1 MTIRTPSR
9 LRVAGLPP
17 APGPWRVITA
27 AGRRTITHDVMAATM
42 AAAILSALELAPP
55 RSRLVRCTINA
66 DAW

>member
-9 LRVAGLPP
+9 LRGAGLPP
-17 APGPWRVITA
+17 APRPWRVITA
-27 AGRRTITHDVMAATM
+27 AGRRTTTHDVMAATM

>member
-17 APGPWRVITA
+17 APRPWRVITA
-27 AGRRTITHDVMAATM
+27 AGRLTPTHDVMAATM

-55 RSRLVRCTINA
+55 RSRLVRCTLNA
-66 DAW
+66 DVW